1 MTKSPSFIENL
12 TIYTVNVKLNRH
24 PLASKHF
31 FAEATPFC
39 LRTQADMD
47 LEQLL
52 DGVIIDLSSYRH
64 RNWSC
69 HNGKI
74 EEIRT
79 GHMEGRSG
87 VTQEIA
93 ALDSIS
99 RGREPDTPRRE
110 IQEVIDIREL
120 G

>member
-52 DGVIIDLSSYRH
+52 DGVIIDF
-64 RNWSC
+64 
-69 HNGKI
+69 
-74 EEIRT
+74 
-79 GHMEGRSG
+79 
-87 VTQEIA
+87 V
-93 ALDSIS
+93 
-99 RGREPDTPRRE
+99 
-110 IQEVIDIREL
+110 EL
-120 G
+120 PPSKLVLPQRQN